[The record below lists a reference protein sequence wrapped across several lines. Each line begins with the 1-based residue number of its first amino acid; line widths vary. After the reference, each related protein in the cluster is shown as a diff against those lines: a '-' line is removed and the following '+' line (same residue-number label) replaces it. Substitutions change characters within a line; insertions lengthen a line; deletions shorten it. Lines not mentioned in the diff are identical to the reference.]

1 VGLGVDLTPVPS
13 PNGEGSLSG
22 DGAALFKQVWASLHL
37 ALREAPKGVLREG
50 AFSPANDIILE
61 AVILNFPAMQG
72 RLLWRQD
79 RSCPF
84 SLRRI
89 HAREYFA
96 SR

>member
-1 VGLGVDLTPVPS
+1 VD
-13 PNGEGSLSG
+13 GS
-22 DGAALFKQVWASLHL
+22 DGFPRAALFEQVWASLHL
-37 ALREAPKGVLREG
+37 ALREAPKGVLRKG

-79 RSCPF
+79 ISCPF